1 MPLSRIETAD
11 DQGAWGLWHITE
23 EEPDLSYL
31 SFETCPEE
39 IVHPQKRLE
48 YLAGRALMRTLVEA
62 VRLPYE
68 GIRKDEYGKPHL
80 KHHPHAIS
88 LSHSYP
94 YVAAQIDRH
103 HPVGIDVEQI
113 REKLKQVGPR
123 VLSPEEVADADGSL
137 IKLCVY
143 WCAKEALYKI
153 HGKRNILFSNH
164 LLVSPFALA
173 ESGTLF
179 ARIDAE
185 GSDRRVRLGYHITNA
200 FVLVYTDTKKS

>member
-1 MPLSRIETAD
+1 MPLSRIETTD

-80 KHHPHAIS
+80 KSHPHSIS

-94 YVAAQIDRH
+94 YVAAQIHRH
-103 HPVGIDVEQI
+103 QPVGIDVEQI

-137 IKLCVY
+137 VKLCVY

-164 LLVSPFALA
+164 LLVSPFVLA
-173 ESGTLF
+173 ETGTLF

-185 GSDRRVRLGYHITNA
+185 DSEQRVRLGYHITNA